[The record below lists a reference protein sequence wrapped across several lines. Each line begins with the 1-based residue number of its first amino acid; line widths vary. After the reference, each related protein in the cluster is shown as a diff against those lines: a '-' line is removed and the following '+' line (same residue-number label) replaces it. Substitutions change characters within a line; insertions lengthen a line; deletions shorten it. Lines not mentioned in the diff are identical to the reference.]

1 MFQIHENINLT
12 LFEKRIYLLLFLHVV
27 VIFKY
32 IFHISVSTLLLIINY
47 VLSFLAFVCLFI
59 CLLVLIFV
67 SFNFWQVWL
76 SASTGQPSTSS
87 PPTPVQGLRAHV
99 ATPRFYMGARNQN
112 SRVHAYTQQVLL
124 STVSPIP
131 HCGDWQNSTW
141 TPKFTWSGE
150 GGWRG

>member
-59 CLLVLIFV
+59 CLLVCF
-67 SFNFWQVWL
+67 
-76 SASTGQPSTSS
+76 
-87 PPTPVQGLRAHV
+87 
-99 ATPRFYMGARNQN
+99 
-112 SRVHAYTQQVLL
+112 
-124 STVSPIP
+124 
-131 HCGDWQNSTW
+131 
-141 TPKFTWSGE
+141 
-150 GGWRG
+150 